1 MPNNGPLYDD
11 KGRQYFEDDALG
23 ALRGPV
29 FDILEERTKQYLGVV
44 PSKKRM
50 ILQTKANLEI
60 LQQQRLPEL
69 EIHEVSSKEQFLAK
83 GYTLVG

>member
-1 MPNNGPLYDD
+1 MFTEPLYDE
-11 KGRQYFEDDALG
+11 KGRQYFPDDALG

-29 FDILEERTKQYLGVV
+29 FDILEERNKQYLGIV

-50 ILQTKANLEI
+50 VLQTRANLEA
-60 LQQQRLPEL
+60 LKQQVAEL
-69 EIHEVSSKEQFLAK
+69 EIHDADTQDKFLAE